1 MRNRRSL
8 HPTPVHRAS
17 WRAGPPGRLLRA
29 LAALTAFA
37 LPCAA
42 FAGGAPPWMQAQ
54 VNAPVPE
61 HDPQTGAVLMYSETV
76 LSIQPN
82 GNRRRLER
90 RVFRILRPEGEKR
103 GVAVA
108 VFNSRSRIASIHAW
122 CIPAT
127 GKEFEVKERD
137 AIEAGLVGVAGSE
150 LISDVRARMLSI
162 PAAVPGSL
170 VGYEFERDEQ
180 PLLQADSWNFQDT
193 VPVRESRFTVELPA
207 GWQYRSTWINHPEQ
221 PPVGGGNRLLWV
233 VSDLKPIA
241 IEDQMPPW
249 RGLAGRM
256 WVSFEPPSGL
266 VAGPQ
271 TWQQLGGWYLDLTN
285 GRRDASP
292 EIRQKVAELTAAKP
306 DLVGRMR
313 ALAAFVQSEVR
324 YVAIELGLG
333 GYQPHP
339 AAEVFAHRY
348 GDCKDKATLLA
359 SMLKELGV
367 DSSYVIVDT
376 ERGAVTATTP
386 ANLGFNHVILAI
398 RLPAG
403 TSEPSLQAV
412 LAHPRLG
419 TLLLFD
425 PTDPYTPFG
434 SLSGRLQGGYG
445 LLVAPEGS
453 ELLQL
458 PRLPAD
464 ANARRTTA
472 HLTLDAGG
480 TLSGDVQ
487 ETLIGD
493 PATQQRSVLTT
504 FSQNDSQRRF
514 LESHLGN
521 ALSNFRILKSTVD
534 NVRDNTQPLEW
545 NYSLEA
551 QYYAKASVGLLVVRP
566 RVLGSKSSAL
576 LETRE
581 PRRNAVE
588 FDAREHDTDLFEIAL
603 PPGYRADEL
612 PAPVDADY
620 GFATYHSRSQVVGHT
635 LRYTRSLE
643 IRELSV
649 PLEKTGDLKQFYR
662 TIEGDEHAT
671 AVLVPDGTA
680 R

>member
-8 HPTPVHRAS
+8 RPTPVRGVRQRTGRA
-17 WRAGPPGRLLRA
+17 GRLLGA
-29 LAALTAFA
+29 LAAFTASA
-37 LPCAA
+37 LPCVAA
-42 FAGGAPPWMQAQ
+42 AGGVPPWMQAQ
-54 VNAPVPE
+54 VGAPIPA
-61 HDPQTGAVLMYSETV
+61 HDPQTDAVLMYSETV

-82 GNRRRLER
+82 GNRRSLER
-90 RVFRILRPEGEKR
+90 RVFRILRPEGGKR
-103 GVAVA
+103 AVAVA
-108 VFNSRSRIASIHAW
+108 IFDSRSRIASIHGW

-137 AIEAGLVGVAGSE
+137 AIEAGLAGIAGSE

-162 PAAVPGSL
+162 PAALPGSL

-180 PLLQADSWNFQDT
+180 PLLQADSWDFQST
-193 VPVRESRFTVELPA
+193 VPVRESRFTVELPP

-221 PPVGGGNRLLWV
+221 APVTGGNRSLWA
-233 VSDLKPIA
+233 VSDVKPIA
-241 IEDQMPPW
+241 IEGQMPPW
-249 RGLAGRM
+249 QGIAGRM
-256 WVSFEPPSGL
+256 WISFVPPAGL
-266 VAGPQ
+266 APGPQ
-271 TWQQLGGWYLDLTN
+271 TWQQIGGWYLDLTK

-292 EIRQKVAELTAAKP
+292 EIRQKVAELSAATP
-306 DLVGRMR
+306 QVVDRMR
-313 ALAAFVQSEVR
+313 SLAAFVQSEVR
-324 YVAIELGLG
+324 YVAIELGIG

-376 ERGAVTATTP
+376 ERGAVTDATP
-386 ANLGFNHVILAI
+386 PNLGFDHMILAI
-398 RLPAG
+398 RLPSG
-403 TSEPSLQAV
+403 TSDPSLQAV

-419 TLLLFD
+419 DLLLFD

-445 LLVAPEGS
+445 LLIVPEGS
-453 ELLQL
+453 ELVQL

-464 ANARRTTA
+464 ANAIRTTA
-472 HLTLDAGG
+472 HLTLDANG

-493 PATQQRSVLTT
+493 PAAHQRNVLTT
-504 FSQNDSQRRF
+504 FSQNEGHRRF
-514 LESHLGN
+514 LEHHLGD
-521 ALSNFRILKSTVD
+521 AFPDFRILKATVD
-534 NVRDNTQPLEW
+534 NVRANARPLEW

-551 QYYAKASVGLLVVRP
+551 QHYGKASADLLLVRP
-566 RVLGSKSSAL
+566 RVLGGKSSAL

-581 PRRNAVE
+581 PRRNPVE
-588 FDAREHDTDLFEIAL
+588 FDAREHDTDTFEIAL
-603 PPGYRADEL
+603 PPGYRVEEL

-620 GFATYHSRSQVVGHT
+620 GFAAYHSRSQLIGHT
-635 LRYTRSLE
+635 LRYSRSLE
-643 IRELSV
+643 IRELSIPV
-649 PLEKTGDLKQFYR
+649 EKTGELKQLYR
-662 TIEGDEHAT
+662 IIEGDEHAT
-671 AVLVPDGTA
+671 AVLTPGGVA